1 MEKSKVSLFD
11 APSDQLVMPGT
22 NQPDLAKQA
31 ELTKSE
37 IDNAI
42 YGREVKV
49 IVLPEEAN
57 IEYPNYVIDLT
68 DISEITVFQ
77 KASLQNLLSKH
88 GDTAIYFYLGKKF
101 TRVGYGMAYKLEN
114 LLALT
119 KKHIFGDEIK
129 VYRNVERDKPVD
141 EIVSRDVTRL
151 RLNL

>member
-1 MEKSKVSLFD
+1 MEKSTVQLFNT
-11 APSDQLVMPGT
+11 PSDQLVMPGSG
-22 NQPDLAKQA
+22 NVNLAQQA

-42 YGREVKV
+42 YGKEVKV
-49 IVLPEEAN
+49 IVLPEEAT

-68 DISEITVFQ
+68 DLSEITVFQ
-77 KASLQNLLSKH
+77 KAALQNLLNKN

-119 KKHIFGDEIK
+119 KKHIFGDDIK
-129 VYRNVERDKPVD
+129 IYRNLEKNKPVD
-141 EIVSRDVTRL
+141 EVKSRDITKL

>member
-11 APSDQLVMPGT
+11 APSDQLVLPGV
-22 NQPDLAKQA
+22 NKPDLAKQA